1 MTTDER
7 ISNIIIRLK
16 EYKKDHPELTLQKI
30 SDGTGI
36 SLSTVTRVFA
46 EDSEKHKFR
55 YDSIQP
61 IAEFVLEESNDD
73 KALAIYRYNEV
84 YIRELENQLA
94 AEKDKYERKLEKERA
109 QFHKSLDFLKE
120 QVALKDDRITRLLT
134 YLEKIEVMLE
144 DVQGRLLNSLD
155 K

>member
-7 ISNIIIRLK
+7 VSNIIIRLK
-16 EYKKDHPELTLQKI
+16 EYKNEHSELTLQKI

-46 EDSEKHKFR
+46 EGSENHKFR

-61 IAEFVLEESNDD
+61 IAEFVLEESKDD

-84 YIRELENQLA
+84 YIKDLEEQLVS
-94 AEKDKYERKLEKERA
+94 EKEKYEKKLEKERT
-109 QFHKSLDFLKE
+109 QSRNSIEFLKHQIE
-120 QVALKDDRITRLLT
+120 LKDERITIL
-134 YLEKIEVMLE
+134 M
-144 DVQGRLLNSLD
+144 NSLMELMSQLVQN
-155 K
+155 KK

>member
-16 EYKKDHPELTLQKI
+16 EYKKEHPELTLQKI

-36 SLSTVTRVFA
+36 SLSTVTRIFA
-46 EDSEKHKFR
+46 EGSEEHKFR

-61 IAEFVLEESNDD
+61 IAEYVLEESKDD

-84 YIRELENQLA
+84 YIKELEEQLV
-94 AEKDKYERKLEKERA
+94 AEKEKYERKLEKERA
-109 QFHKSLDFLKE
+109 QFHKSLDFLKN

-134 YLEKIEVMLE
+134 YLEKMEVMLE
-144 DVQGRLLNSLD
+144 KVQTRFLSSLD